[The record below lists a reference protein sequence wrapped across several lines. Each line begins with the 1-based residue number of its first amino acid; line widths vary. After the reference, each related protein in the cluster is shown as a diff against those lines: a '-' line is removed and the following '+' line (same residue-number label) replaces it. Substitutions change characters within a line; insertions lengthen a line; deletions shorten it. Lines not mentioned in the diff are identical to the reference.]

1 MTRQHMVVAER
12 VCRSYR
18 GPDGPVTALDDVSFT
33 LGAGRVVLLLGPNGA
48 GKSSLVHIA
57 CQVLKPDSGRI
68 SLGITRGSEL
78 GWCSQAQMID
88 WWATVYGNVYL
99 GPRLGG
105 SSRKEAAATA
115 REVLELVGLAELGS
129 RHCDSL
135 SGGQLQRVQVARALA
150 GRKKLIFLDEPTV
163 GLDADTSRALLDGL
177 LERAREGAT
186 VVIATHEL
194 DLVERHC
201 DEVLLL
207 ERGRLVAHTAPAEF
221 IRAWSTEEIAEV
233 THEGELTE
241 GQLETLEQFTVEIE
255 QVQPFIRAR
264 VARGQ
269 SHLLLQALSALTTV
283 TGFRLESPGLRE
295 AFLKYRETEVTA

>member
-1 MTRQHMVVAER
+1 MTTQHMVVAEH

-18 GPDGPVTALDDVSFT
+18 GPAGPVTALDDVSFT
-33 LGAGRVVLLLGPNGA
+33 LAAGRVILLLGANGA
-48 GKSSLVHIA
+48 GKSTLVHIA

-78 GWCSQAQMID
+78 GWCSQTQMID

-105 SSRKEAAATA
+105 SNRKEAAAAA
-115 REVLELVGLAELGS
+115 RAALELVGLAELGN

-163 GLDADTSRALLDGL
+163 GLDADTSLALLDEL
-177 LERAREGAT
+177 LERARAGAT

-207 ERGRLVAHTAPAEF
+207 ERGRLVDHTVPAEF
-221 IRAWSTEEIAEV
+221 IRGWSTEEVAELS
-233 THEGELTE
+233 HEGELTE
-241 GQLETLEQFTVEIE
+241 EQLATLKRFAVSIE
-255 QVQPFIRAR
+255 QVRPFRAR

-269 SHLLLQALSALTTV
+269 SHRLLQALSAMTAV

-295 AFLKYRETEVTA
+295 AFLKYRENGVGE